1 MALEVIN
8 GVCPETLG
16 GSADLTPSNNTRTSQ
31 LAEVKPADF
40 TGRYVHY
47 GIREH
52 GMAAAINGIV
62 LHGGIIPY
70 GGTFFC
76 FSDYA
81 RPAMRLASLMG
92 IGSTFV
98 MTHDSIGLGEDGPTH
113 QPVEHLAAMRAMP
126 NHLVLRPADSIETA
140 ECWEVALASS
150 KTPCTLALTRQNVRA
165 VRTKHVQE
173 NLAAKGAYEIAPA
186 AGGAAKVSIFASGS
200 EVEIALDA
208 RDMLQAEGTPTRV
221 VSVPCFEL
229 FEQQDKAYREAVL
242 GTAAVRIAVEA
253 GIRLGWDRF
262 IGSDGAFIGMT
273 GFGASA
279 PAEDAYR
286 YFGIT
291 ASAVARAAGDRVRHG
306 VPKGE
311 DARALPDSEPA
322 RPHP

>member
-1 MALEVIN
+1 MPNSLGAAPGRFDRDPRV
-8 GVCPETLG
+8 LG
-16 GSADLTPSNNTRTSQ
+16 GGAG
-31 LAEVKPADF
+31 V
-40 TGRYVHY
+40 V
-47 GIREH
+47 
-52 GMAAAINGIV
+52 
-62 LHGGIIPY
+62 
-70 GGTFFC
+70 
-76 FSDYA
+76 
-81 RPAMRLASLMG
+81 
-92 IGSTFV
+92 
-98 MTHDSIGLGEDGPTH
+98 
-113 QPVEHLAAMRAMP
+113 
-126 NHLVLRPADSIETA
+126 
-140 ECWEVALASS
+140 

-291 ASAVARAAGDRVRHG
+291 APAVARAAGDRVRNG

-311 DARALPDSEPA
+311 DARALSDSEPA